1 MTALRE
7 AGILGTGSYA
17 PERVLS
23 NRDLE
28 KLVETNDEWIV
39 SRTGMRER
47 RLVAPD
53 QATSDIACE
62 AATRAIEDAGIA
74 PGDIDL
80 VIVAT
85 VTPDHQVP
93 STSCILQARLGL
105 VNASAFDINVACTG
119 FVTGLNIARSL
130 IASGAYHCILVIGAE
145 TMSSIVNYKD
155 RSSCILFGDASGAA
169 IVVPFAG
176 QGKILD
182 IHTGAD
188 GTGGMSMVVYAGGSR
203 KPCTLEAVANDE
215 HKLVMKGNEVYKFAV
230 AKFRDLVVEQLART
244 GFKASDID
252 LVIPHQVNLR
262 IIESAL
268 SRIDIDPSK
277 IYINLDRFGNTSAG
291 SVPLAFDEARKAGR
305 FQSGS
310 LVSLVAFGAGLTW
323 ASTLIRW

>member
-17 PERVLS
+17 PERILS
-23 NRDLE
+23 NLDLE

-62 AATRAIEDAGIA
+62 AASRAIADSGVKALE
-74 PGDIDL
+74 IDL
-80 VIVAT
+80 IIVAT

-93 STSCILQARLGL
+93 STACILQARLGL

-119 FVTGLNIARSL
+119 FVAGLNIARSL
-130 IASGAYHCILVIGAE
+130 IAAGAYNCILVIGAE

-155 RSSCILFGDASGAA
+155 RGSCILFGDAAGAA

-188 GTGGMSMVVYAGGSR
+188 GTGGMSMVVPAGGSR

-215 HKLVMKGNEVYKFAV
+215 HKLIMKGNEVYKFAV

-244 GFKASDID
+244 GYKASDID
-252 LVIPHQVNLR
+252 LLIPHQVNLR

-268 SRIDIDPSK
+268 SRIEIDPAR

-291 SVPLAFDEARKAGR
+291 SVPLALDEARKAGR